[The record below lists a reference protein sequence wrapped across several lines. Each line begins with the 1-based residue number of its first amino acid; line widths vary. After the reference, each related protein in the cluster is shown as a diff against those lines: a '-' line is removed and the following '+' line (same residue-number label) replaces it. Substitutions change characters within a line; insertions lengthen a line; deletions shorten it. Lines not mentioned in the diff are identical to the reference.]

1 MIKRYCDLCEKEINS
16 EVYYDMPIIN
26 KNGEFISTKV
36 QLCENCC
43 NKVVDLI
50 KNLSISKA
58 YKRLQNSISWSEE
71 DDW

>member
-26 KNGEFISTKV
+26 GEFISTKV

-43 NKVVDLI
+43 NKVGDLI
-50 KNLSISKA
+50 KNLSTSKA